1 MQVFDDTPC
10 ELGEG
15 AFWHPE
21 RRSFLWF
28 DILGL
33 RLHERSPDGRHEWE
47 MPELTSAMG
56 WVGGNLMVLSSET
69 GLTLFDLETGQRVLL
84 AAIDAGNPV
93 TRSNDGRADPW
104 GGFWHS
110 TMGKNAE
117 KGAGGIW
124 RWSRGELRQL
134 RAGLTIPNSICFD
147 QGRRRAYFSDTEAQK
162 LWVWGLD
169 DGGWPVGEPRV
180 FIDLTADD
188 LNPDGAVTD
197 SDGRLWIAQ
206 WGAGR
211 VACHDAEGRFISA
224 VAVGAKQASCPVFGG
239 PDLTALMVTTAREGM
254 DDAALAADPL
264 AGCCFVGQARAK
276 GLPPPRVV
284 LS

>member
-1 MQVFDDTPC
+1 MQVFDDTYC

-21 RRSFLWF
+21 RQSFLWF
-28 DILGL
+28 DILDR

-47 MPELTSAMG
+47 MPELTSALG
-56 WVGGNLMVLSSET
+56 WVGGNLVVLSTET
-69 GLTLFDLETGQRVLL
+69 GLTLFDLETGQRALL
-84 AAIDAGNPV
+84 AAIDPDPA

-124 RWSRGELRQL
+124 RWYRGALRQL
-134 RAGLTIPNSICFD
+134 RDGLTIPNSICFD
-147 QGRRRAYFSDTEAQK
+147 QPRKRAYFSDTDRK
-162 LWVWGLD
+162 MLWVWTLD
-169 DGGWPVGEPRV
+169 DQGWPVGEPQP
-180 FIDLTADD
+180 FIDFSRDG

-197 SDGRLWIAQ
+197 GEGRLWIAQ

-211 VACHDAEGRFISA
+211 VACHDTDGRFLSA
-224 VAVGAKQASCPVFGG
+224 VDVGATQTSCPVFGG
-239 PDLTALMVTTAREGM
+239 PDLTAMMVTTAWEGM
-254 DDAALAADPL
+254 DAAARAADPQ
-264 AGCCFVGQARAK
+264 AGCCFVVQTRAQ
-276 GLPPPRVV
+276 GLAAPRVI